1 MLELVKLSFTISWDF
16 YSNFLLLAYSVV
28 KKGHK
33 MRLFLVQTDL
43 TFYNSSRS
51 IKEIKRENKFVQVIR
66 YER

>member
-1 MLELVKLSFTISWDF
+1 MLELVKLSFNINLNF

-33 MRLFLVQTDL
+33 IRLFLVKTDL

-51 IKEIKRENKFVQVIR
+51 IKEIKGENKFVQVR